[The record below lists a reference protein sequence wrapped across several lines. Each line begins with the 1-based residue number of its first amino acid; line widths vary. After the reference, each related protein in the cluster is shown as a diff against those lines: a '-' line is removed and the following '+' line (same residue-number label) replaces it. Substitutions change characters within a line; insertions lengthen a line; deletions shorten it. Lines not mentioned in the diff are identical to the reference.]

1 MEMKNVISNILGFLI
16 VGVSIFGLLYL
27 ELTIVKFS
35 ALTLLGLALIY
46 FENATIKEYIKK
58 GIDKILK

>member
-1 MEMKNVISNILGFLI
+1 MKNVISNIVGFLI